1 MMSML
6 SGGFGKGRMGL
17 VVKAE
22 RGGFSDAE
30 IGEIL
35 LPSRRTQRIC
45 LEKRGIRVVL
55 EVGWRAGLGQPLT
68 GFKKGP
74 RCLCYHVISFFHHL
88 VGSPGLS
95 ELFWTK
101 LAPCL
106 LL

>member
-68 GFKKGP
+68 GFKNVMTQRSSMPVLPCDLILPSP
-74 RCLCYHVISFFHHL
+74 RGF
-88 VGSPGLS
+88 PR
-95 ELFWTK
+95 T
-101 LAPCL
+101 
-106 LL
+106 